1 MADVIFVV
9 VGVGVFA
16 ALIGFANLLRRA

>member
-1 MADVIFVV
+1 MICAETAV

-16 ALIGFANLLRRA
+16 ALWHFFKRFF